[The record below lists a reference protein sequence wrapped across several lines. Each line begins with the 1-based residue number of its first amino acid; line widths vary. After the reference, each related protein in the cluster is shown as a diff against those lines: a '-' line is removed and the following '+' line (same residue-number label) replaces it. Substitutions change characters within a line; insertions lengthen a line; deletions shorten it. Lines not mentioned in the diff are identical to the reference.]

1 MRRGRR
7 SGADEAKIDMTPML
21 DIVFIMLIFFIVTAV
36 FTRESGIDL
45 RQPPASDQPPPPNAP
60 PVIVVQV
67 DSTNRVFVNQTLT
80 DVERVGAQIERF
92 RSDNPNSPVLI
103 EPAEDAEH
111 GVVVDIW
118 DQAREV
124 GAVGISIQ
132 VRPAA
137 SS

>member
-1 MRRGRR
+1 MRRGRK
-7 SGADEAKIDMTPML
+7 SGADEAKLDMTPML

-45 RQPPASDQPPPPNAP
+45 RQPPASDAPPPPNAP

-67 DSTNRVFVNQTLT
+67 DSTNRVYVNRTLT

-103 EPAEDAEH
+103 ESAEDADH
-111 GVVVDIW
+111 GVIVDIW
-118 DQAREV
+118 DQARDV
-124 GAVGISIQ
+124 GAVGVSIQ
-132 VRPAA
+132 VTEVQT
-137 SS
+137 S

>member
-7 SGADEAKIDMTPML
+7 KGADEANIDMTPML

-36 FTRESGIDL
+36 FARESGIDL
-45 RQPPASDQPPPPNAP
+45 RQPPASDQPNAP

-67 DSTNRVFVNQTLT
+67 DSTNRVYVNRTLT

-103 EPAEDAEH
+103 ESAEDAEH
-111 GVVVDIW
+111 GVIVDVW

-124 GAVGISIQ
+124 GAVGISIT
-132 VRPAA
+132 VIPPT